1 LLAVSERSRSQHFLG
16 AAVLL
21 LAVAL
26 SACGGS
32 SADSAEAAPSATAAS
47 DDDAFTDCMRENG
60 IELPEGRQ
68 FQAGVGATPGPAPD
82 GTMLTEPPRDMT
94 GPAASIDGD
103 AFEAAREACADLLPE
118 GAVMFGGPGG
128 PGGAG
133 VDASAFRAYTSCM
146 ADHGVELPEAGPAG
160 ADGAAPPAISV
171 DRDDPEFAEA
181 QETCAALLPEVTESA
196 PPTTAA

>member
-1 LLAVSERSRSQHFLG
+1 M
-16 AAVLL
+16 L

-26 SACGGS
+26 SACGGG
-32 SADSAEAAPSATAAS
+32 APDSAEAASSDTAPS
-47 DDDAFTDCMRENG
+47 DDAFAECMRENG
-60 IELPEGRQ
+60 VDLPEGQ
-68 FQAGVGATPGPAPD
+68 FQAGAGATPGQAPD

-94 GPAASIDGD
+94 GPAASIDGE

-146 ADHGVELPEAGPAG
+146 TDHGVELPEAGPAG
-160 ADGAAPPAISV
+160 TTVQPRPHLGRSRRSRIRGGAGDLRGPAS
-171 DRDDPEFAEA
+171 
-181 QETCAALLPEVTESA
+181 
-196 PPTTAA
+196 